1 MKKILLPLFLF
12 ASVIGQGQCK
22 HYDPTR
28 VSDAYL
34 TWTGGGAQTLD
45 IDLSIRI
52 KKLNIGLGYGIMAGT
67 GISEDNGI
75 QYTRND
81 RAVYGVAGYRLG
93 NLVLGVKAGSQKL
106 VHVTGMANGIQEHL
120 DDSSRI
126 MLGAYGGVHVSERFR
141 VNLGYDTFNKLNV
154 GVTFGL

>member
-28 VSDAYL
+28 VSDVYL
-34 TWTGGGAQTLD
+34 TWTVGGARTLN
-45 IDLSIRI
+45 IDLSIRV
-52 KKLNIGLGYGIMAGT
+52 KKLNIGLGYGVMADDR
-67 GISEDNGI
+67 INDDNGI
-75 QYTRND
+75 VYTKND
-81 RAVYGVAGYRLG
+81 RVIYGVTGYRLG

-106 VHVTGMANGIQEHL
+106 VHVTGMINGVQQHL

-154 GVTFGL
+154 GVTFGV